1 MHFALGFFIGGIMK
15 IEEIKPGRVDIQGW
29 IENLRDKKNMQ
40 FIVIRDL
47 SGKVQV
53 TVVKAEKPEVAEIFS
68 KATLE
73 STVKIVGEA
82 VENEYVK
89 LGGIEI
95 IPESVE
101 LTSRAEALPIGPESS
116 IDQRIDYRW
125 IDLRSPEKT
134 LIFQVETVLNQA
146 LRQYC
151 IDNGFIE
158 IHTPTLIGASSEG
171 GADVFEV
178 KYFDKKAY
186 LIQSPQFYKQ
196 MAMASGFEKVFI
208 NTPVYRA
215 EKSHTKKH
223 ATEFSGFDIEISYV
237 KSQEDVMKVQ
247 EEMLAY
253 AIGEVAKKYGEKV
266 KELLGVDIIVPTV
279 PFPRITIKD
288 AYKILR
294 EKLNLSIAD
303 GDDFNTEQEVALCKY
318 MEELNGHQFFFVTE
332 YPSKVRAFYTMAK
345 EDEPEYSKSYDLYF
359 KDVEL
364 TSGAQREH
372 RPDILKKQIED
383 KGIDPTPMTDY
394 INFFKNGCPPHG
406 GFGMGLDR
414 FLMLLLDLPSLKEA
428 MYLFRGP
435 DRLTP

>member
-1 MHFALGFFIGGIMK
+1 MK
-15 IEEIKPGRVDIQGW
+15 IGEIKPGKVEIQGW

-53 TVVKAEKPEVAEIFS
+53 TVVKEERPEIAEIFS
-68 KATLE
+68 HATLE
-73 STVKIVGEA
+73 STVKITGQA
-82 VENEYVK
+82 VANEFVK

-95 IPESVE
+95 IPETVE
-101 LTSRAEALPIGPESS
+101 ITSRAEPFPIGPESS
-116 IDQRIDYRW
+116 IDQRLDYRW
-125 IDLRSPEKT
+125 IDLRSPEKA

-146 LRQYC
+146 MRQYC

-196 MAMASGFEKVFI
+196 MAMSAGFEKVFI
-208 NTPVYRA
+208 NTPVFRA

-237 KSQEDVMKVQ
+237 NSQEDVMKVQ
-247 EEMLAY
+247 EQILAY
-253 AIGEVAKKYGEKV
+253 ALGEVSKKCGQKV
-266 KELLGVDIIVPTV
+266 KELLGVDIVVPKL
-279 PFPRITIKD
+279 PFPRVTVRE

-294 EKLNLSIAD
+294 NLGLDIKD
-303 GDDFNTEQEVALCKY
+303 GEDFNTEQEVALCKY
-318 MEELNGHQFFFVTE
+318 MEEKNGHQFFFVTE

-383 KGIDPTPMTDY
+383 RGIDTTPMKDY

-406 GFGMGLDR
+406 GFGLGLDR

>member
-1 MHFALGFFIGGIMK
+1 MTIS
-15 IEEIKPGRVDIQGW
+15 EIKPGEVEIQGF
-29 IENLRDKKNMQ
+29 IENLRDKKSMQ
-40 FIVIRDL
+40 FVVVRDL

-53 TVVKAEKPEVAEIFS
+53 TVVKDEKPEIAEIFS
-68 KATLE
+68 HATLE
-73 STVKIVGEA
+73 STVKIKGKA
-82 VENEYVK
+82 VANEYVK

-95 IPESVE
+95 LPDEVE
-101 LTSRAEALPIGPESS
+101 LTSHAEPFPIGPESS
-116 IDQRIDYRW
+116 IDQRLDYRW
-125 IDLRSPEKT
+125 IDLRSPAKA
-134 LIFQVETVLNQA
+134 LIFQVETTLNQA

-151 IDNGFIE
+151 IDHGFIE

-178 KYFDKKAY
+178 KYFDRKAY

-208 NTPVYRA
+208 NTPVFRA

-223 ATEFSGFDIEISYV
+223 ATEFSGFDIELSYV
-237 KSQEDVMKVQ
+237 SSEEDVMKVQ

-253 AIGEVAKKYGEKV
+253 AIGEVSKKHGEKV
-266 KELLGVDIIVPTV
+266 KELLGVDIVVPSV
-279 PFPRITIKD
+279 PFPRITVRE
-288 AYKILR
+288 AYGILR
-294 EKLNLSIAD
+294 SLGLNIKD
-303 GDDFNTEQEVALCKY
+303 GDDFTTEQEVALCKY
-318 MEELNGHQFFFVTE
+318 MEEKNGHQFFFVRE

-345 EDEPEYSKSYDLYF
+345 PDDPEYSKSYDLYF

-372 RPDILKKQIED
+372 RPDVLKKQIEER
-383 KGIDPTPMTDY
+383 GIDTTPMTDY

-406 GFGMGLDR
+406 GFGLGLDR

-435 DRLTP
+435 DRLNP

>member
-1 MHFALGFFIGGIMK
+1 MK
-15 IEEIKPGRVDIQGW
+15 IGEIKPGKVEIQGW

-82 VENEYVK
+82 VANEYVK

-125 IDLRSPEKT
+125 IDLRSPEKA

-146 LRQYC
+146 MRQYC

-208 NTPVYRA
+208 NTPVFRA

-253 AIGEVAKKYGEKV
+253 AIGEVSKKHGEKV
-266 KELLGVDIIVPTV
+266 KELLGVDIVVPTV
-279 PFPRITIKD
+279 PFPRITVRE

-294 EKLNLSIAD
+294 EKLNLAIND
-303 GDDFNTEQEVALCKY
+303 GDDFSTEQEVALCKY

-372 RPDILKKQIED
+372 RPEVLKAQIEA
-383 KGIDPTPMTDY
+383 KGIDTTPMQDY

-406 GFGMGLDR
+406 GFGLGLDR

>member
-1 MHFALGFFIGGIMK
+1 MK
-15 IEEIKPGRVDIQGW
+15 ISGIKPGQVEIQGW
-29 IENLRDKKNMQ
+29 IENLRDKKSMQ

-47 SGKVQV
+47 SGKIQV
-53 TVVKAEKPEVAEIFS
+53 TVVKEEKPEIAEIFS
-68 KATLE
+68 HATLE
-73 STVKIVGEA
+73 STVKIKGTA
-82 VENEYVK
+82 VANEYVK

-95 IPESVE
+95 VPDSVE
-101 LTSRAEALPIGPESS
+101 ITSRAEAFPIGPESS
-116 IDQRIDYRW
+116 IDQRLDYRW
-125 IDLRSPEKT
+125 IDLRCPEKT

-146 LRQYC
+146 MRQYC
-151 IDNGFIE
+151 IDHGFIE

-196 MAMASGFEKVFI
+196 MAMAAGFEKVFI
-208 NTPVYRA
+208 NTPVFRA

-223 ATEFSGFDIEISYV
+223 ATEFSGFDIEMSYV
-237 KSQEDVMKVQ
+237 NSQEDVMKVQ
-247 EEMLAY
+247 EEMLSF
-253 AIGEVAKKYGEKV
+253 AIGEVSKKYGKKI
-266 KELLGVDIIVPTV
+266 KELLNVDIIVPTV
-279 PFPRITIKD
+279 PFPRITVKE
-288 AYKILR
+288 AYEILR
-294 EKLNLSIAD
+294 NLGLSIKD
-303 GDDFNTEQEVALCKY
+303 GDDFSTEQEVALCKY
-318 MEELNGHQFFFVTE
+318 MEEKNGHQFFFVSE

-345 EDEPEYSKSYDLYF
+345 EDEPAYSKSYDLYF

-372 RPDILKKQIED
+372 RPDVLKKQIED
-383 KGIDPTPMTDY
+383 RGIDTTPMTDY

-406 GFGMGLDR
+406 GFGLGLDR